1 MSGVEFQSEQQTPR
15 RDPTD
20 VPKTSPRSG
29 PELGFHPFR
38 LLKRIMPRGLYGRSL
53 IIIVA
58 PMVLLQVV
66 VSYVF
71 LERHWQMVTEKL
83 SSSVVS
89 DIALLLE
96 ASATFPEG
104 EAGAPQLT
112 ALAWEQLEMSV
123 SFRPGESLPT
133 DAPDPSFSL
142 LDQSLRSELEKR
154 IGRPYWLDTVSYPDY
169 VDIRVQ
175 MADGVMRVLPLRS
188 RVYATNSHI
197 FLVWMGGASLLLI
210 AIAILFLRNQI
221 RPIERLAVAAESF
234 GKGRN
239 LRAFKPSGA
248 LEVRRAAAA
257 FLDMRE
263 RIQRQMDQR
272 TTMLA
277 GVSHDLRT
285 PLTRF
290 KLQIALM
297 GDGPEI
303 DDLKTDVRDMEHMLE
318 DYLAFA
324 RGEEG
329 EETQNVDLADL
340 LNEVRQDGQRHGHK
354 IAVESEPGI
363 QLPLR
368 RATFKRCLTNLVDNA
383 TRYADTV
390 RLTLTSSKKTVT
402 ITVDDNG
409 DGIPEDQLEE
419 VFRPFHRLDTARNLD
434 NAGTGLGLAIARDV
448 ARSHGGDIALSK
460 SPLGGLRAEITLPH

>member
-1 MSGVEFQSEQQTPR
+1 MSGVDIQDEQ
-15 RDPTD
+15 PTA
-20 VPKTSPRSG
+20 RSG
-29 PELGFHPFR
+29 RTDSANAAPKLNAGGGIHPFR
-38 LLKRIMPRGLYGRSL
+38 ILKKLLPRGLYGRSL

-66 VSYVF
+66 VTYVF

-83 SSSVVS
+83 SGAVVS

-96 ASATFPEG
+96 ANATFPEG
-104 EAGAPQLT
+104 EASAPQLT
-112 ALAWEQLEMSV
+112 AIAWEQLEMSV
-123 SFRPGESLPT
+123 SFRPGETLPT
-133 DAPDPSFSL
+133 ETPDPGFSL
-142 LDQSLRSELEKR
+142 LDQSLRSELEER
-154 IGRPYWLDTVSYPDY
+154 IGRPFWIDTVSYPDY
-169 VDIRVQ
+169 VDIRIQ
-175 MADGVMRVLPLRS
+175 MTDGVMRILPLRS

-197 FLVWMGGASLLLI
+197 FLVWMAGASLLLI

-221 RPIERLAVAAESF
+221 RPIERLAIAAESF

-239 LRAFKPSGA
+239 SGSFKPSGA

-290 KLQIALM
+290 KLQIAM
-297 GDGPEI
+297 MENNPDVDE
-303 DDLKTDVRDMEHMLE
+303 LKSDVRDMEHMLE

-329 EETQNVDLADL
+329 EEAQVVDLADL
-340 LNEVRQDGQRHGHK
+340 LNEVRLDGQRNGHK
-354 IAVESEPGI
+354 IALESEPGI
-363 QLPLR
+363 TLPLR
-368 RATFKRCLTNLVDNA
+368 RATFKRCLTNLTDNA

-390 RLTLTSSKKTVT
+390 RLTLSSNEKTVT
-402 ITVDDNG
+402 IAVDDNG
-409 DGIPEDQLEE
+409 EGIPEDQLEE

-448 ARSHGGDIALSK
+448 ARSHGGEITLSK
-460 SPLGGLRAEITLPH
+460 SVLGGLRAEITLPH

>member
-1 MSGVEFQSEQQTPR
+1 MSGVEYQEERAASRPDPAAGPTAHAQTGA
-15 RDPTD
+15 D
-20 VPKTSPRSG
+20 G
-29 PELGFHPFR
+29 GIHPFR
-38 LLKRIMPRGLYGRSL
+38 LIKKFMPRGLYGRSL

-58 PMVLLQVV
+58 PMILLQIVV
-66 VSYVF
+66 TYVF

-83 SSSVVS
+83 SSAVVN

-96 ASATFPEG
+96 ANATFPEA
-104 EAGAPQLT
+104 EASAPQLT

-123 SFRPGESLPT
+123 SFRPGESLPEEMP
-133 DAPDPSFSL
+133 DAGFSL
-142 LDQSLRSELEKR
+142 LDQSLRSELERR
-154 IGRPYWLDTVSYPDY
+154 IGKPYWLDTVSYSDY
-169 VDIRVQ
+169 VDIRIQ

-221 RPIERLAVAAESF
+221 RPIERLAVAAERF

-239 LRAFKPSGA
+239 SGSFKPSGA

-263 RIQRQMDQR
+263 RIQRQIDQR

-290 KLQIALM
+290 KLQIAMM
-297 GDGPEI
+297 GDGPEVEE
-303 DDLKTDVRDMEHMLE
+303 LKTDVRDMEHMLE

-329 EETQNVDLADL
+329 EETQIVDLAVL
-340 LNEVRQDGQRHGHK
+340 LNEVRLDGQRHGQK

-363 QLPLR
+363 TLPLR
-368 RATFKRCLTNLVDNA
+368 RATFKRCLTNLTDNA
-383 TRYADTV
+383 TRHAEMV
-390 RLTLTSSKKTVT
+390 RLTLTSDETTVA
-402 ITVDDNG
+402 IYVDDNG

-448 ARSHGGDIALSK
+448 ARSHGGDITLAK
-460 SPLGGLRAEITLPH
+460 SPLGGLRAQITLPH

>member
-1 MSGVEFQSEQQTPR
+1 MSGVEFQE
-15 RDPTD
+15 D
-20 VPKTSPRSG
+20 PKTAPPRLTGDAKDPQTHRQS
-29 PELGFHPFR
+29 LNIHPFR
-38 LLKRIMPRGLYGRSL
+38 LLKKLMPRGLYGRSL

-96 ASATFPEG
+96 ARAAFPES
-104 EAGAPQLT
+104 EQSAPQLT

-123 SFRPGESLPT
+123 SFRPDESLPIQ
-133 DAPDPSFSL
+133 APEAGFSL

-154 IGRPYWLDTVSYPDY
+154 VGRPYWLDTVSYPEY
-169 VDIRVQ
+169 VDIRIQ
-175 MADGVMRVLPLRS
+175 MPDGVMRVLPLRS

-234 GKGRN
+234 GKGRSS
-239 LRAFKPSGA
+239 RAFKPSGA

-263 RIQRQMDQR
+263 RIQRQIDQR
-272 TTMLA
+272 TAMLA

-290 KLQIALM
+290 KLQIAML
-297 GDGPEI
+297 GDGPDI

-324 RGEEG
+324 KGEEG
-329 EETQNVDLADL
+329 EATQSVDLAEL
-340 LNEVRQDGQRHGHK
+340 LNEARLDGQRHGHP
-354 IAVESEPGI
+354 IAIEAEAGI
-363 QLPLR
+363 TLPLR
-368 RATFKRCLTNLVDNA
+368 RATFKRCLTNLIDNA
-383 TRYADTV
+383 TRNADNV
-390 RLTLTSSKKTVT
+390 RLTLTSTKKTVT
-402 ITVDDNG
+402 VFVDDNG
-409 DGIPEDQLEE
+409 EGIPDDQLEE

-448 ARSHGGDIALSK
+448 ARSHGGEIILSR